1 MHVNDCQPCCYGER
15 TADGTAAAT
24 MLVVSRPM
32 KRTLLVI
39 ASVLLALPSGLH
51 AAAVTGWSGAGTAA
65 ERISRYNVVW
75 TSPSKDAT
83 GVMPLGNGDIAAGVY
98 AIEGGDL
105 YLLLAK
111 NDAYTYQGDIFKTGR
126 VRISLDPNPFQ
137 PGKPFRQTLDLAT
150 GSIRIEADGVTLRI
164 WADANQPVYHIQ
176 IDSPREIAVAARP
189 EFWKRIDHCPF
200 NVQGYTTAALPRD
213 AEPTQ
218 DVRLER
224 GNTILWYYPVGD
236 RSIYPD
242 DLKAYQVQHMAAR
255 FADPLRFNTFGNLLE
270 CPSLTL
276 QDGALRGRGTSF
288 DLRIHALA
296 RQTPQAETWIETI
309 ERKAAQP
316 VDVAKDWPTHRAWW
330 AAFWDRSWIVVS
342 DNTLPPEAR
351 EQFHG
356 EPSSGGVREEEDG
369 AALAAQSYNVFR
381 FLMACQGR
389 GRVQAKFNGGLF
401 TQQLRLRANPDP
413 KRNRPHAVQQPDGTL
428 LTHEDDRLWGRRFTF
443 QNQRLLYWPLLA
455 SGDFDLLKPFF
466 DYYSNLLEMRTA
478 ITKAWFEHDGAYYRE
493 NIEPTGAERE
503 SSQSGVLP
511 PKTKP
516 DEQYEGWYHNYY
528 FTSGLEITAMML
540 DYVNYTGDAE
550 FRDRVLVPFAREVLL
565 FFDQHYP
572 RGADGKLRLD
582 PAQVVETWWIA
593 VNPAPDVAGLQFC
606 LDELSALKAGT
617 AEDQARWREFRGEI
631 PEVYLQ
637 TIEGRQAIAP
647 AEKWEKKCN
656 AENGELY
663 PVFPFRC
670 FGLALGSA
678 DIVAWTMK
686 HRSNKDAFGCACWTQ
701 DQIHWACA
709 GDAAEAADGLV
720 RRFRT
725 ATPMCRFPLYGR
737 EGPDSCPDFD
747 HFGAGSVALQRML
760 VQEAGDKIL
769 LLPAW
774 PADWDADFKLHLM
787 RRTVLRGTVK
797 NGQLVAWDIEPPSR
811 RGDVVVCT
819 PQPGKPPAPPVPPND
834 HPLRAGSDQS
844 ESNRFRGQI
853 GRVTMFRG
861 KLSAQAIRELAAGD
875 RAKPLAMPDVVGSW
889 LNPKACDKLAT
900 QPRDFAGAVSF
911 EAWICPAEKESGRIL
926 DKLTPGKNDGF
937 LLDTWPDLS
946 LRVIAGNQQRNFPG
960 VLKPGVWQHVAVVLD
975 RGIPRVFLDGQLA
988 P

>member
-1 MHVNDCQPCCYGER
+1 MIHQLPML
-15 TADGTAAAT
+15 AAP
-24 MLVVSRPM
+24 LFVVSRRV
-32 KRTLLVI
+32 KRTLMAV

-51 AAAVTGWSGAGTAA
+51 AAEAAARSGAETAA
-65 ERISRYNVVW
+65 ERISRYDVVW
-75 TSPSKDAT
+75 NTPSQDAT

-126 VRISLDPNPFQ
+126 VRISLVPNPFQ

-164 WADANQPVYHIQ
+164 WADSNRPVYHVQ
-176 IDSPREIAVAARP
+176 IDSPREIAVAAGP

-200 NVQGYTTAALPRD
+200 NVQGYATAALPPD

-224 GNTILWYYPVGD
+224 GKTIIWYYPVGD

-242 DLKAYQVQHMAAR
+242 DLQAYRVEHMAAR

-276 QDGALRGRGTSF
+276 QDGVLRGRGPSF

-296 RQTPQAETWIETI
+296 MQTPQAQTWIETI
-309 ERKAAQP
+309 ERNAAQP
-316 VDVAKDWPTHRAWW
+316 VDVAKDWPAHCAWW

-356 EPSSGGVREEEDG
+356 ELSAGGVREEEDG

-381 FLMACQGR
+381 FLMACQSH

-413 KRNRPHAVQQPDGTL
+413 KRNRPHAVEQPDGTL

-455 SGDFDLLKPFF
+455 SGDFDLMQPFF

-516 DEQYEGWYHNYY
+516 GEAYEGWYHNYY

-593 VNPAPDVAGLQFC
+593 VNPAPDVAGLRFC
-606 LDELSALKAGT
+606 LDELLALKAGT
-617 AEDQARWREFRGEI
+617 ADDRARWQRFRGEV
-631 PEVYLQ
+631 PEVFLQ
-637 TIEGRQAIAP
+637 TIEGRPAIAP

-678 DIVAWTMK
+678 DVVAWTMQ

-701 DQIHWACA
+701 DQIHWAYA
-709 GDAAEAADGLV
+709 GDASEAADGLV
-720 RRFRT
+720 RRFRI

-747 HFGAGSVALQRML
+747 HFGAGAVALQRML

-774 PADWDADFKLHLM
+774 PTDWDADFKLHLM

-797 NGQLVAWDIEPPSR
+797 DGQLVAWDIEPRSR
-811 RGDVVVCT
+811 KKDVVVCP

-861 KLSAQAIRELAAGD
+861 KLSAPAVRELAAGD
-875 RAKPLAMPDVVGSW
+875 RTQPVAMPDVVGCW

-900 QPRDFAGAVSF
+900 QAEDFAGAVSF

-926 DKLTPGKNDGF
+926 DKLTPGQNDGF

-975 RGIPRVFLDGQLA
+975 RGVPRVFLDGQLA